1 MLNETAKGDAQLFER
16 TNNDAIFFK
25 GEINMTRRGKLK
37 IYFGYSSGVGKT
49 YTMLKDAHQELR
61 RGVDVVVGYIDPH
74 SSAETMELMEGLEIL
89 PFKLIASSKGMLTE
103 FNLEGALFRRPRII
117 LVDEM
122 AHANAAGS
130 KHEKRYQDIEELL
143 AAGIDVYTTVN
154 AQQIESLNQAVT
166 ETLKVPY
173 GEKIPDFIF
182 DCAER
187 VELIDLEPEELIRR
201 FKEGKAVSRDKAENK
216 ARGTLKKKNLD
227 MLRELTIRRTTER
240 INQVCNWN

>member
-1 MLNETAKGDAQLFER
+1 
-16 TNNDAIFFK
+16 
-25 GEINMTRRGKLK
+25 MTKRGKLK

-61 RGVDVVVGYIDPH
+61 RGIDVVVGYIDPH
-74 SSAETMELMEGLEIL
+74 SGPETMELVEGLEVL

-103 FNLEGALFRRPRII
+103 FNLEGALFRRPQIV

-122 AHANAAGS
+122 AHANEPGS

-143 AAGIDVYTTVN
+143 TAGIDVYTTVN
-154 AQQIESLNQAVT
+154 AQQIESLNQTVT

-187 VELIDLEPEELIRR
+187 VELIDLEPEELLRR
-201 FKEGKAVSRDKAENK
+201 YREGKCASREKQGNK
-216 ARGTLKKKNLD
+216 AKGTLKKKNLD
-227 MLRELTIRRTTER
+227 MLRELSIKRTTER
-240 INQVCNWN
+240 INQVCNWS

>member
-1 MLNETAKGDAQLFER
+1 MTAGKFLG
-16 TNNDAIFFK
+16 
-25 GEINMTRRGKLK
+25 GINMTRRGKLK

-61 RGVDVVVGYIDPH
+61 RGVDVIVGYIDPH
-74 SSAETMELMEGLEIL
+74 SSPETMELMEGLEVL
-89 PFKLIASSKGMLTE
+89 PFKLVASSKGMLTE
-103 FNLEGALFRRPRII
+103 FNLEGALFRKPQII

-122 AHANAAGS
+122 AHANAPGS

-154 AQQIESLNQAVT
+154 AQQIESLNQTVT

-201 FKEGKAVSRDKAENK
+201 FKEGKVASRDKADSK
-216 ARGTLKKKNLD
+216 SRTAMKKKTLD
-227 MLRELTIRRTTER
+227 MLRELSIKRTTER

>member
-1 MLNETAKGDAQLFER
+1 
-16 TNNDAIFFK
+16 
-25 GEINMTRRGKLK
+25 MTRRGKLK

-74 SSAETMELMEGLEIL
+74 SSAETMELIEGLEVI
-89 PFKLIASSKGMLTE
+89 PFKLIASSNGMLTE
-103 FNLEGALFRRPRII
+103 FNLESALFRRPQVI

-122 AHANAAGS
+122 AHANAAGA

-154 AQQIESLNQAVT
+154 AQQIESLNQTVT
-166 ETLKVPY
+166 ETLKIPY
-173 GEKIPDFIF
+173 GERIPDFIF

-187 VELIDLEPEELIRR
+187 VELIDLEPEELLRR
-201 FKEGKAVSRDKAENK
+201 YREGKIVSREKAGCK
-216 ARGTLKKKNLD
+216 AKGILKKKNLD
-227 MLRELTIRRTTER
+227 MLRELSIKRTTER
-240 INQVCNWN
+240 LNQVCNWN

>member
-1 MLNETAKGDAQLFER
+1 
-16 TNNDAIFFK
+16 
-25 GEINMTRRGKLK
+25 MTKRGNLK

-74 SSAETMELMEGLEIL
+74 SSAETMELMEGLEVL
-89 PFKLIASSKGMLTE
+89 PFKLIASSEGMLTE
-103 FNLEGALFRRPRII
+103 FNLDGALFRKPRII

-122 AHANAAGS
+122 AHSNAVGS

-143 AAGIDVYTTVN
+143 AAGVDVYTTVN
-154 AQQIESLNQAVT
+154 AQQIESLNQMVT

-201 FKEGKAVSRDKAENK
+201 YREGKVVSRDKPENK
-216 ARGTLKKKNLD
+216 TKGTLKKKNLD
-227 MLRELTIRRTTER
+227 LLRQLSIQRTTER
-240 INQVCNWN
+240 INQVCNWS

>member
-1 MLNETAKGDAQLFER
+1 
-16 TNNDAIFFK
+16 
-25 GEINMTRRGKLK
+25 MTKRGKLK

-61 RGVDVVVGYIDPH
+61 RGVDVVVGYINPQ
-74 SSAETMELMEGLEIL
+74 SSAETMELMEGLELL
-89 PFKLIASSKGMLTE
+89 PFKLIASSKGMMTE
-103 FNLEGALFRRPRII
+103 FNLEGALFRKPQII

-122 AHANAAGS
+122 AHANAEGS
-130 KHEKRYQDIEELL
+130 KHEKRFQDIEELL

-154 AQQIESLNQAVT
+154 AQHIESLSQTVT

-173 GEKIPDFIF
+173 GENIPDFIF

-187 VELIDLEPEELIRR
+187 VELVDLEPEELIRR
-201 FKEGKAVSRDKAENK
+201 YREGKVVNRDKTGAK
-216 ARGTLKKKNLD
+216 VKGALKKKNLD
-227 MLRELTIRRTTER
+227 LLRELSIKRTTER

>member
-1 MLNETAKGDAQLFER
+1 MA
-16 TNNDAIFFK
+16 
-25 GEINMTRRGKLK
+25 
-37 IYFGYSSGVGKT
+37 
-49 YTMLKDAHQELR
+49 
-61 RGVDVVVGYIDPH
+61 
-74 SSAETMELMEGLEIL
+74 
-89 PFKLIASSKGMLTE
+89 
-103 FNLEGALFRRPRII
+103 FNLEGRWFRKRKVR

-154 AQQIESLNQAVT
+154 AQHIESLNQTVT
-166 ETLKVPY
+166 ETLKVPH
-173 GEKIPDFIF
+173 GEKIPDFVF

-201 FKEGKAVSRDKAENK
+201 YREGKVVSKEKQRNK
-216 ARGTLKKKNLD
+216 GTLKKKNLD
-227 MLRELTIRRTTER
+227 MLRQLSIKRTTER

>member
-1 MLNETAKGDAQLFER
+1 MTAGKYLG
-16 TNNDAIFFK
+16 
-25 GEINMTRRGKLK
+25 GINMLRRGKLK

-61 RGVDVVVGYIDPH
+61 RGVDVVVGFIDPH
-74 SSAETMELMEGLEIL
+74 SSAETMELMEGLEVM
-89 PFKLIASSKGMLTE
+89 PFKLIASSRGMLTE
-103 FNLEGALFRRPRII
+103 FNLEGAMFRKPQIV

-122 AHANAAGS
+122 AHSNAPGS

-143 AAGIDVYTTVN
+143 SAGIDVYTTVN
-154 AQQIESLNQAVT
+154 AQQIESLNQTVT

-201 FKEGKAVSRDKAENK
+201 FKEGKVAAIDKADSK
-216 ARGTLKKKNLD
+216 TRPAMKKKTLD
-227 MLRELTIRRTTER
+227 MLRELSIKRTTER

>member
-1 MLNETAKGDAQLFER
+1 
-16 TNNDAIFFK
+16 
-25 GEINMTRRGKLK
+25 MTKRGKLK

-61 RGVDVVVGYIDPH
+61 RGIDVVVGFIDPH
-74 SSAETMELMEGLEIL
+74 SSADTMELMEGLEVL
-89 PFKLIASSKGMLTE
+89 PFKLVASSKGMLTE
-103 FNLEGALFRRPRII
+103 FNLDGAIFRKPQII
-117 LVDEM
+117 LVDEL
-122 AHANAAGS
+122 AHTNAEGS

-154 AQQIESLNQAVT
+154 AQQIESLNQRVT

-187 VELIDLEPEELIRR
+187 VELIDPEPEELIRR
-201 FKEGKAVSRDKAENK
+201 YREGKAVCREKPDNNTK
-216 ARGTLKKKNLD
+216 GMIKKKNLD
-227 MLRELTIRRTTER
+227 LLRELSIKRTAER
-240 INQVCNWN
+240 ITQVSNWS

>member
-1 MLNETAKGDAQLFER
+1 
-16 TNNDAIFFK
+16 
-25 GEINMTRRGKLK
+25 MTKRGKLK

-61 RGVDVVVGYIDPH
+61 RGVDVIVGYINPF
-74 SSAETMELMEGLEIL
+74 SGTETLELIEGLELL
-89 PFKLIASSKGMLTE
+89 PFKLIASSRGMLTE
-103 FNLEGALFRRPRII
+103 FNLEGALYRKPQII

-122 AHANAAGS
+122 AHANTPGS

-143 AAGIDVYTTVN
+143 TAGIDVYTTVN
-154 AQQIESLNQAVT
+154 AQHIESLNQTVT

-173 GEKIPDFIF
+173 GEMIPDFIF

-187 VELIDLEPEELIRR
+187 VELVDLEPEELLRR
-201 FKEGKAVSRDKAENK
+201 YREGKIDERDRAGIKAK
-216 ARGTLKKKNLD
+216 GMLKKKNLD
-227 MLRELTIRRTTER
+227 LLRELSIKRTTDR

>member
-1 MLNETAKGDAQLFER
+1 M
-16 TNNDAIFFK
+16 
-25 GEINMTRRGKLK
+25 RRGNLK

-61 RGVDVVVGYIDPH
+61 RGVDVVVGFVDPH
-74 SSAETMELMEGLEIL
+74 SSAETMELMEGLEIM
-89 PFKLIASSKGMLTE
+89 PFKLIASSRGMLTE
-103 FNLEGALFRRPRII
+103 FNLEGALFRKPQIV

-122 AHANAAGS
+122 AHANAPGS

-143 AAGIDVYTTVN
+143 SAGIDVYTTVN
-154 AQQIESLNQAVT
+154 AQQIESLNQTVT

-173 GEKIPDFIF
+173 GERIPDFIF

-201 FKEGKAVSRDKAENK
+201 FKEGKIAAMEKADSK
-216 ARGTLKKKNLD
+216 TRSAMKKKTLD
-227 MLRELTIRRTTER
+227 MLRELSIKRTTER

>member
-1 MLNETAKGDAQLFER
+1 MPGYSGGRITVLKLRGGIDM
-16 TNNDAIFFK
+16 IK
-25 GEINMTRRGKLK
+25 RGKLK

-61 RGVDVVVGYIDPH
+61 RGIDVVVGYIDPY
-74 SSAETMELMEGLEIL
+74 SSAETMELMEGLEVL

-103 FNLEGALFRRPRII
+103 FNLEGALFRKPQII

-122 AHANAAGS
+122 AHSNAAGS

-154 AQQIESLNQAVT
+154 AQQIESLNQTVT

-201 FKEGKAVSRDKAENK
+201 YREGKVVREKTGNSK
-216 ARGTLKKKNLD
+216 GTFKKKNLD
-227 MLRELTIRRTTER
+227 MLRELSLKRTKER

>member
-1 MLNETAKGDAQLFER
+1 MRK
-16 TNNDAIFFK
+16 
-25 GEINMTRRGKLK
+25 RGKLK

-49 YTMLKDAHQELR
+49 YTMLKDAHQEMR
-61 RGVDVVVGYIDPH
+61 RGIDVVVGYIDPH
-74 SSAETMELMEGLEIL
+74 SSADTMELMEGLEIL
-89 PFKLIASSKGMLTE
+89 PFKLVASSRGMLTE
-103 FNLEGALFRRPRII
+103 FNLEGALFRKPKII

-130 KHEKRYQDIEELL
+130 KHEKRYQDIEALL

-154 AQQIESLNQAVT
+154 AQHIESLNQTVT

-201 FKEGKAVSRDKAENK
+201 YREGKIVFKEKAGNI
-216 ARGTLKKKNLD
+216 ARGTLKKNNLD
-227 MLRELTIRRTTER
+227 MLRELSIKRTTER